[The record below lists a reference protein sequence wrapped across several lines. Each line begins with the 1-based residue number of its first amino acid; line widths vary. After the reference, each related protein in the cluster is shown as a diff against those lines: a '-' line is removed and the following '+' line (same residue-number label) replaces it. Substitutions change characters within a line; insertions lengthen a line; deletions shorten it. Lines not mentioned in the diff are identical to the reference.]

1 MRLSSKG
8 QIAISGMMFL
18 AIHGNGRAM
27 TAAQIAEDQ
36 DISVSYIEQ
45 LFANL
50 RESNLI
56 EGVRGP
62 GGGYR
67 LALPPEEITVADIV
81 TSVDD
86 RTYTMRETVIP
97 HYGDNVRY
105 LSQMMWSSL
114 SRRIYQF
121 LHNITLKECIE
132 RTAEASEKEISDL
145 AAGLLTT
152 QLADDYVQLRK
163 AS

>member
-18 AIHGNGRAM
+18 AINGKGRAM
-27 TAAQIAEDQ
+27 TAAQIATDQ

-50 RESNLI
+50 RESELI

-67 LALPPEEITVADIV
+67 LALDPADISVADIV

-114 SRRIYQF
+114 SRSIYQF
-121 LHNITLKECIE
+121 LHNISLKECIE
-132 RTAEASEKEISDL
+132 RLDDGDAISDVH
-145 AAGLLTT
+145 AGLL
-152 QLADDYVQLRK
+152 QSSLAGSYSGLRE
-163 AS
+163 AG

>member
-18 AIHGNGRAM
+18 AINGKGSAM
-27 TAAQIAEDQ
+27 TAAQIAADQ

-50 RESNLI
+50 RESKLI

-67 LALPPEEITVADIV
+67 LALDAADITVADIV

-105 LSQMMWSSL
+105 LSQLMWSSL
-114 SRRIYQF
+114 SRSIYQF
-121 LHNITLKECIE
+121 LHDISLKDCIE
-132 RTAEASEKEISDL
+132 RLDDVDDIGDVHAGILQSVQSGSFSGLREAS
-145 AAGLLTT
+145 
-152 QLADDYVQLRK
+152 
-163 AS
+163 

>member
-18 AIHGNGRAM
+18 AIHGKGRAM
-27 TAAQIAEDQ
+27 TAAQIASDQ

-45 LFANL
+45 LFASL

-62 GGGYR
+62 GGGYK
-67 LALPPEEITVADIV
+67 LALQPEEITVADIV

-86 RTYTMRETVIP
+86 RTYAMRETIIP

-132 RTAEASEKEISDL
+132 RLQDGDSIRVP
-145 AAGLLTT
+145 AGLLNAGKTEHY
-152 QLADDYVQLRK
+152 ADLRK

>member
-18 AIHGNGRAM
+18 AIHGKGRAM
-27 TAAQIAEDQ
+27 TAAQIAADQ

-45 LFANL
+45 LFASL
-50 RESNLI
+50 RESELI

-67 LALPPEEITVADIV
+67 LALPAGDISVADIV

-86 RTYTMRETVIP
+86 RTYAMRETVIP

-121 LHNITLKECIE
+121 LHDISLQDCIE
-132 RTAEASEKEISDL
+132 RRKEGGSISDFPAAFMRTGVPDNYADYREAS
-145 AAGLLTT
+145 
-152 QLADDYVQLRK
+152 
-163 AS
+163 

>member
-18 AIHGNGRAM
+18 AIHGKGRAM
-27 TAAQIAEDQ
+27 TAAQIASDQ

-45 LFANL
+45 LFASL

-62 GGGYR
+62 GGGYK
-67 LALPPEEITVADIV
+67 LALQPEEITVADIV

-86 RTYTMRETVIP
+86 RTYAMRETIIP

-132 RTAEASEKEISDL
+132 RLQDGDSIKDVP
-145 AAGLLTT
+145 AGLLNAGKTDHY
-152 QLADDYVQLRK
+152 ADLRK

>member
-18 AIHGNGRAM
+18 AINGKGRAI
-27 TAAQIAEDQ
+27 TAAQIATDQ
-36 DISVSYIEQ
+36 GISVSYIEQ

-50 RESNLI
+50 RESKLI

-67 LALPPEEITVADIV
+67 LALDAEDISVADIV

-97 HYGDNVRY
+97 QYGDNVRY

-114 SRRIYQF
+114 SRSIYQF
-121 LHNITLKECIE
+121 LHSISLKDCIE
-132 RTAEASEKEISDL
+132 RLDGGDVIGDVHAGILQTALPGAYTDLREAS
-145 AAGLLTT
+145 
-152 QLADDYVQLRK
+152 
-163 AS
+163 

>member
-18 AIHGNGRAM
+18 AINGKGQAM
-27 TAAQIAEDQ
+27 TAAQIAADQ
-36 DISVSYIEQ
+36 AISVSYIEQ

-67 LALPPEEITVADIV
+67 LALEPEKISVADIV

-86 RTYTMRETVIP
+86 RTYNMRETVIP
-97 HYGDNVRY
+97 HYGDNVRN

-114 SRRIYQF
+114 SRSLYQF
-121 LHNITLKECIE
+121 LHNISLKDCIE
-132 RTAEASEKEISDL
+132 RPDDGDAIVDMHPGVLRTALPGTYTD
-145 AAGLLTT
+145 
-152 QLADDYVQLRK
+152 LRK
-163 AS
+163 AG

>member
-18 AIHGNGRAM
+18 AIHGKGRAM

-50 RESNLI
+50 RESELI

-67 LALPPEEITVADIV
+67 LALSPEEITVADIV

-114 SRRIYQF
+114 SRSIYKF

-132 RTAEASEKEISDL
+132 RVQDGDSIDDIH
-145 AAGLLTT
+145 AGLL
-152 QLADDYVQLRK
+152 QSGIHADYADLRK

>member
-1 MRLSSKG
+1 
-8 QIAISGMMFL
+8 MMFL
-18 AIHGNGRAM
+18 AINGNGRAM

-62 GGGYR
+62 GGGYK

-86 RTYTMRETVIP
+86 RTYAMRENVIP
-97 HYGDNVRY
+97 HYGGNVRY

-114 SRRIYQF
+114 SRKIYQF

-132 RTAEASEKEISDL
+132 RSLEGDSSLGGLQADMLNAGNSE
-145 AAGLLTT
+145 
-152 QLADDYVQLRK
+152 DYEDLRK

>member
-18 AIHGNGRAM
+18 AINGKGRAM

-50 RESNLI
+50 RESDLI

-67 LALPPEEITVADIV
+67 LALPAAEITVADIV

-86 RTYTMRETVIP
+86 RTYTMRETIIP
-97 HYGDNVRY
+97 QYGDNVRY

-121 LHNITLKECIE
+121 LHEIALQECFE
-132 RTAEASEKEISDL
+132 RVQDGNLIGEMPASLLHAGIHEDYSDLREAS
-145 AAGLLTT
+145 
-152 QLADDYVQLRK
+152 
-163 AS
+163 

>member
-18 AIHGNGRAM
+18 AINGKGRAM
-27 TAAQIAEDQ
+27 TAAEIASDQ
-36 DISVSYIEQ
+36 NISVSYIEQ

-67 LALPPEEITVADIV
+67 LALNAEDISVADIV

-86 RTYTMRETVIP
+86 RTYTMRETIIP

-114 SRRIYQF
+114 SRSIYQF
-121 LHNITLKECIE
+121 LHNISLKECVE
-132 RTAEASEKEISDL
+132 RLNDGEDFTGVHAGILQTAISEPYSGFREAS
-145 AAGLLTT
+145 
-152 QLADDYVQLRK
+152 
-163 AS
+163 

>member
-8 QIAISGMMFL
+8 QIAISGIMFL
-18 AIHGNGRAM
+18 ALNGKGKAM
-27 TAAQIAEDQ
+27 TAAQIASDQ

-50 RESNLI
+50 RESGLI

-67 LALPPEEITVADIV
+67 LAKEADEITVADIV

-86 RTYTMRETVIP
+86 RTYTMRETIIP
-97 HYGDNVRY
+97 RYGDNVRY
-105 LSQMMWSSL
+105 LSQVMWSSL
-114 SRRIYQF
+114 SRKIYQF
-121 LHNITLKECIE
+121 LHDITLQDCID
-132 RTAEASEKEISDL
+132 RAENGESVHGIP
-145 AAGLLTT
+145 AGLLRGGMNGSI
-152 QLADDYVQLRK
+152 DSLRH

>member
-18 AIHGNGRAM
+18 AINGKGQAM

-50 RESNLI
+50 RESDLI

-67 LALPPEEITVADIV
+67 LALSAEEITVADIV

-105 LSQMMWSSL
+105 QSQMMWSSL
-114 SRRIYQF
+114 SRSIYQF
-121 LHNITLKECIE
+121 LHGITLKECIE
-132 RTAEASEKEISDL
+132 RTQDGEFPGDVP
-145 AAGLLTT
+145 AGLL
-152 QLADDYVQLRK
+152 QSGIPGDYANLRE

>member
-8 QIAISGMMFL
+8 QIAISGMIFL
-18 AIHGNGRAM
+18 ALNGKDKAM
-27 TAAQIAEDQ
+27 TAAEIASDQ
-36 DISVSYIEQ
+36 GISVSYIEQ

-50 RESNLI
+50 RESGLI

-67 LALPPEEITVADIV
+67 LAQTANTITVADIV

-97 HYGDNVRY
+97 QYGDNVRY
-105 LSQMMWSSL
+105 QSQMMWSSL
-114 SRRIYQF
+114 SRKIYQF
-121 LHNITLKECIE
+121 LHDITLQDCIE
-132 RTAEASEKEISDL
+132 RGGDVQSFLAHDAHRHLARNPSSGMNALREAS
-145 AAGLLTT
+145 
-152 QLADDYVQLRK
+152 
-163 AS
+163 

>member
-18 AIHGNGRAM
+18 AINGKGRAM
-27 TAAQIAEDQ
+27 TASQIALDQ

-67 LALPPEEITVADIV
+67 LALDAEDISVADIV

-114 SRRIYQF
+114 SRSIYQF
-121 LHNITLKECIE
+121 LHNISLKECIE
-132 RTAEASEKEISDL
+132 RLDDGDDVGDVHAGILQSVLSDAYSGLREAS
-145 AAGLLTT
+145 
-152 QLADDYVQLRK
+152 
-163 AS
+163 

>member
-18 AIHGNGRAM
+18 AIHGKGRAM
-27 TAAQIAEDQ
+27 TAAQIASDQ

-50 RESNLI
+50 RESDLI

-67 LALPPEEITVADIV
+67 LALPAAEISVADIV

-86 RTYTMRETVIP
+86 RTYALRETVIP
-97 HYGDNVRY
+97 NYCDKVRY
-105 LSQMMWSSL
+105 LSQLMWSSL
-114 SRRIYQF
+114 SRKIYKF
-121 LHNITLKECIE
+121 LHEISLQECIE
-132 RTAEASEKEISDL
+132 REQKGESIADIPASLLQTGITANYADFREAS
-145 AAGLLTT
+145 
-152 QLADDYVQLRK
+152 
-163 AS
+163 

>member
-18 AIHGNGRAM
+18 AINGKGRAM
-27 TAAQIAEDQ
+27 TAAQIATDQ

-67 LALPPEEITVADIV
+67 LALDAEDISVADIV

-86 RTYTMRETVIP
+86 RTYTMRETIIP

-114 SRRIYQF
+114 SRSIYQF
-121 LHNITLKECIE
+121 LNNISLRDWIE
-132 RTAEASEKEISDL
+132 RLDHGDAIADVH
-145 AAGLLTT
+145 AGLL
-152 QLADDYVQLRK
+152 QPAMSGSYAGLSEAR
-163 AS
+163 

>member
-18 AIHGNGRAM
+18 AINGKGRAM
-27 TAAQIAEDQ
+27 TAAEIASDQ

-67 LALPPEEITVADIV
+67 LALNAEDISVADIV

-86 RTYTMRETVIP
+86 RTYAMRETVIP

-121 LHNITLKECIE
+121 LHNISLQECIE
-132 RTAEASEKEISDL
+132 RLNDGEDFTGVHAGILQTAMSGSYSGFREAS
-145 AAGLLTT
+145 
-152 QLADDYVQLRK
+152 
-163 AS
+163 

>member
-18 AIHGNGRAM
+18 AINGEGRAM

-36 DISVSYIEQ
+36 NISVSYIEQ

-86 RTYTMRETVIP
+86 RTYAMRETVIP

-105 LSQMMWSSL
+105 LSQLMWSSL
-114 SRRIYQF
+114 SRKIYQF

-132 RTAEASEKEISDL
+132 RSLDGENDLGDLHAGILQARLPEGYSD
-145 AAGLLTT
+145 
-152 QLADDYVQLRK
+152 LRK

>member
-18 AIHGNGRAM
+18 AINGKGRAM
-27 TAAQIAEDQ
+27 TAAQIATDQ

-50 RESNLI
+50 RESELI

-67 LALPPEEITVADIV
+67 LALDPADISVADIV

-114 SRRIYQF
+114 SRSIYQF
-121 LHNITLKECIE
+121 LHNISLKECIE
-132 RTAEASEKEISDL
+132 RLDDGDAISDVH
-145 AAGLLTT
+145 AGLL
-152 QLADDYVQLRK
+152 QSALEGSYSGLRE
-163 AS
+163 AG

>member
-18 AIHGNGRAM
+18 AIHGKGRAM
-27 TAAQIAEDQ
+27 TAAQIASDQ

-67 LALPPEEITVADIV
+67 LALSAEEITVADIV

-114 SRRIYQF
+114 SRSIYQF
-121 LHNITLKECIE
+121 LHNITLQECIE
-132 RTAEASEKEISDL
+132 RLQEGDSIGDVP
-145 AAGLLTT
+145 AGLLHAGIPVDY
-152 QLADDYVQLRK
+152 ADLRK

>member
-18 AIHGNGRAM
+18 ALHGKGKAM

-50 RESNLI
+50 RESGLI

-67 LALPPEEITVADIV
+67 LARPADEVTVADIV

-86 RTYTMRETVIP
+86 RTYALRETVMP
-97 HYGDNVRY
+97 RYGDNVRF

-121 LHNITLKECIE
+121 LHDITLQDCIE
-132 RTAEASEKEISDL
+132 RLRDGQSL
-145 AAGLLTT
+145 ADIPAGLL
-152 QLADDYVQLRK
+152 QGSMPASADSMRQ

>member
-18 AIHGNGRAM
+18 AINGKGRAM
-27 TAAQIAEDQ
+27 TAAQIATDQ

-50 RESNLI
+50 RESELI

-67 LALPPEEITVADIV
+67 LALDPADISVADIV

-114 SRRIYQF
+114 SRSIYQF
-121 LHNITLKECIE
+121 LHNISLQECIE
-132 RTAEASEKEISDL
+132 RL
-145 AAGLLTT
+145 ADGDAIDDVHAGLL
-152 QLADDYVQLRK
+152 QSSLAGSYTGLRE

>member
-18 AIHGNGRAM
+18 AINGKGRAM
-27 TAAQIAEDQ
+27 TAAQIASDQ

-45 LFANL
+45 LFASL
-50 RESNLI
+50 RESDLI

-67 LALPPEEITVADIV
+67 LAVPAADISVADIV

-86 RTYTMRETVIP
+86 RTYALRETVIP
-97 HYGDNVRY
+97 NYGDNVRY
-105 LSQMMWSSL
+105 LSQLMWSSL

-121 LHNITLKECIE
+121 LHDISLQECIE
-132 RTAEASEKEISDL
+132 RLQEGDSISDIP
-145 AAGLLTT
+145 AGLLHAGLTANY
-152 QLADDYVQLRK
+152 ADFRE

>member
-18 AIHGNGRAM
+18 AINGKGRAM

-50 RESNLI
+50 RESDLI

-67 LALPPEEITVADIV
+67 LALPAAEITVADIV

-86 RTYTMRETVIP
+86 RTYTMRETIIP
-97 HYGDNVRY
+97 QYGDNVRY

-114 SRRIYQF
+114 SRSIYQF
-121 LHNITLKECIE
+121 LHEISLQECIE
-132 RTAEASEKEISDL
+132 RVQDGNLIGEMPASLLHAGIHEDYSDLREAS
-145 AAGLLTT
+145 
-152 QLADDYVQLRK
+152 
-163 AS
+163 

>member
-18 AIHGNGRAM
+18 AINGKGRAL
-27 TAAQIAEDQ
+27 TAAQIATDQ

-50 RESNLI
+50 RESKLI

-67 LALPPEEITVADIV
+67 LALDAEDISVADIV

-86 RTYTMRETVIP
+86 RTYTMRETILP
-97 HYGDNVRY
+97 HYGNNVRY
-105 LSQMMWSSL
+105 LSQRMWSSL
-114 SRRIYQF
+114 SRSIYQF
-121 LHNITLKECIE
+121 LHNISLKDCIE
-132 RTAEASEKEISDL
+132 RLDDGDVIGDVHAGILQTALPGTYTDL
-145 AAGLLTT
+145 RE
-152 QLADDYVQLRK
+152 VR
-163 AS
+163 

>member
-18 AIHGNGRAM
+18 AIHGKGRAM

-36 DISVSYIEQ
+36 EISVSYIEQ

-50 RESNLI
+50 RESDLI

-67 LALPPEEITVADIV
+67 LALSAEEITVADIV

-97 HYGDNVRY
+97 HYGDNIRY
-105 LSQMMWSSL
+105 QSQMMWSSL
-114 SRRIYQF
+114 SRSIYKF
-121 LHNITLKECIE
+121 LHTITLKECIE
-132 RTAEASEKEISDL
+132 RASEGDFIGDIP
-145 AAGLLTT
+145 AGLLHSGNAGEYTN
-152 QLADDYVQLRK
+152 LRE

>member
-18 AIHGNGRAM
+18 AIHGKGRAM

-36 DISVSYIEQ
+36 EISVSYIEQ

-50 RESNLI
+50 RESDLI

-67 LALPPEEITVADIV
+67 LAL
-81 TSVDD
+81 S
-86 RTYTMRETVIP
+86 
-97 HYGDNVRY
+97 
-105 LSQMMWSSL
+105 
-114 SRRIYQF
+114 
-121 LHNITLKECIE
+121 
-132 RTAEASEKEISDL
+132 AEAKNP
-145 AAGLLTT
+145 LLYSWCPHGYSHC
-152 QLADDYVQLRK
+152 DHGVHCC
-163 AS
+163 

>member
-18 AIHGNGRAM
+18 AINGKGRAM
-27 TAAQIAEDQ
+27 TAAQIATDQ

-67 LALPPEEITVADIV
+67 LALDAEDISVADIV

-114 SRRIYQF
+114 SRSIYKF
-121 LHNITLKECIE
+121 LHDISLKDCIE
-132 RTAEASEKEISDL
+132 RLVDGDATIDVHAGILQSAMSGSFNGLREAS
-145 AAGLLTT
+145 
-152 QLADDYVQLRK
+152 
-163 AS
+163 

>member
-18 AIHGNGRAM
+18 AIHGKGRAM

-50 RESNLI
+50 RESDLI

-67 LALPPEEITVADIV
+67 LAVPAEEITVADIV

-105 LSQMMWSSL
+105 LSQVMWSSL
-114 SRRIYQF
+114 SRSIYQF

-132 RTAEASEKEISDL
+132 RAGEGDFIGGVP
-145 AAGLLTT
+145 AGLLKTGNT
-152 QLADDYVQLRK
+152 GDYANIRE
-163 AS
+163 AG

>member
-18 AIHGNGRAM
+18 AINGKGRAM

-36 DISVSYIEQ
+36 EISVSYIEQ

-50 RESNLI
+50 RESELI

-67 LALPPEEITVADIV
+67 LAIPAEDITVADIV

-86 RTYTMRETVIP
+86 RTYTMRETIIP

-114 SRRIYQF
+114 SRSIYQF

-132 RTAEASEKEISDL
+132 KADSDKSVGGIP
-145 AAGLLTT
+145 AGLLNTGNSGSYENYRE
-152 QLADDYVQLRK
+152 AG
-163 AS
+163 

>member
-18 AIHGNGRAM
+18 AIHGKGRAM
-27 TAAQIAEDQ
+27 TAAQIASDQ

-45 LFANL
+45 LFASL

-62 GGGYR
+62 GGGYK
-67 LALPPEEITVADIV
+67 LALQPDEITVADIV

-86 RTYTMRETVIP
+86 RTYAMRENIIP

-132 RTAEASEKEISDL
+132 RLKDGDSIQDVP
-145 AAGLLTT
+145 AGLLNAGRTENF
-152 QLADDYVQLRK
+152 ADLRK

>member
-1 MRLSSKG
+1 MRLS
-8 QIAISGMMFL
+8 
-18 AIHGNGRAM
+18 
-27 TAAQIAEDQ
+27 AQIAEDQ

-50 RESNLI
+50 RESDLI

-67 LALPPEEITVADIV
+67 LALSAEEITVADIV

-105 LSQMMWSSL
+105 QSQMMWSSL
-114 SRRIYQF
+114 SRSIYQF
-121 LHNITLKECIE
+121 LHGITLRECCTVESRAIML
-132 RTAEASEKEISDL
+132 I
-145 AAGLLTT
+145 
-152 QLADDYVQLRK
+152 
-163 AS
+163 